1 MKHLV
6 CTFIFCTLINYS
18 FSQNQWFEI
27 YNDSTQLVIDYNLL
41 MNDFEN
47 QVKQI
52 DSSVNLNGLQF
63 KIVNEGGFYNPNDH
77 TVYLNLYQT
86 TPQWVVDFSTEIA
99 GGKQQGEALSGLFFF
114 GFFMPHE
121 IAHGLQFSLNKQKA
135 DEYHNEF
142 EANQIAMAYWKKVG
156 KEKEL
161 EKCYKVA
168 KKALLKLKNPI
179 PAGEDEKKYFTK
191 FYLEFVKDPYKY
203 GYIQFQ
209 QIVTIY
215 EDKSQPDFDSLIKNI
230 IM

>member
-1 MKHLV
+1 MKNLIFML
-6 CTFIFCTLINYS
+6 CFISNIS
-18 FSQNQWFEI
+18 SAQNQWFKI
-27 YNDSTQLVIDYNLL
+27 YNDSTKFTKDYNLL
-41 MNDFEN
+41 IKDFEN
-47 QVKQI
+47 RVKNVD
-52 DSSVNLNGLQF
+52 DSVGLKGLKF
-63 KIVNEGGFYNPNDH
+63 AIVNEGGFYNPSDH
-77 TVYLNLYQT
+77 TIYMNIYDN
-86 TPQWVVDFSTEIA
+86 TPQWLLDFSENVA
-99 GGKQQGEALSGLFFF
+99 GGKEQGKELAGLFFF

-168 KKALLKLKNPI
+168 KQALLKLKNPI
-179 PAGEDEKKYFTK
+179 PAGEDEQKYFTK
-191 FYLEFVKDPYKY
+191 YYLEFVQDPYKY